1 MWDNRPKTQEDDLVR
16 QQKVLET
23 CLKNKKLNKRIKKQL
38 KKVRMQMVPNMLIKG
53 KDLKSHNDYAP
64 IYSYMHTNS
73 QKSKE
78 KIKKLY

>member
-1 MWDNRPKTQEDDLVR
+1 MFFNEPGSQLFRI
-16 QQKVLET
+16 ET
-23 CLKNKKLNKRIKKQL
+23 DTIKKQL